1 MSDSGLLKELE
12 HLLSTNPQAL
22 RKLFNPEK
30 PRSEAKVSYDIKP
43 LPDTF
48 KVIKIGS
55 NEWIEYWKEH
65 PEQQFE
71 MLQWKNF
78 VAESVKEAL
87 KNQGM
92 IEGEAI

>member
-1 MSDSGLLKELE
+1 MKELE
-12 HLLSTNPQAL
+12 LLLSANPQAL
-22 RKLFNPEK
+22 HKLLKPEE

-55 NEWIEYWKEH
+55 NDWIWYWKEH
-65 PEQQFE
+65 PEQQEE

-78 VAESVKEAL
+78 VLGCVREAFE
-87 KNQGM
+87 KQGL
-92 IEGEAI
+92 IEGE